1 MADRRPAGRRRPASV
16 RRRGGRRG
24 KGRETGLVLWL
35 AGVALAFLLL
45 RAILPFLQRNWPW
58 FVAAAVV
65 VLALAAA
72 FAVLRARVQAERERR
87 WFRENAELERVD
99 RLSGTEF
106 ERLTAELLRRDGF
119 RHVRLLGGAG
129 DRGVDL
135 TAVGPGGETF
145 AFQCKRYTGT
155 VGASQVRDFLGALA
169 HAFAGH
175 TGVLVTSGRL
185 TRPALTEASQ
195 GGLVL
200 VERERLAAWL
210 GGEALLPG
218 RTARGG

>member
-1 MADRRPAGRRRPASV
+1 MADRRPAGRRRPSGA
-16 RRRGGRRG
+16 GKRG
-24 KGRETGLVLWL
+24 KGGETGLLLWL
-35 AGVALAFLLL
+35 FGAALVFLLL
-45 RAILPFLQRNWPW
+45 RAALPFLQRNWPW
-58 FVAAAVV
+58 FVAAAVAAL
-65 VLALAAA
+65 VLATA
-72 FAVLRARVQAERERR
+72 FAVARARVTAERERR
-87 WFRENAELERVD
+87 WFRENSELERVD
-99 RLSGTEF
+99 RLTGAEF

-135 TAVGPGGETF
+135 TAIGPGGRPF
-145 AFQCKRYTGT
+145 AFQCKRYTGS
-155 VGASQVRDFLGALA
+155 VGAPQVRDFLGALA

-185 TRPALTEASQ
+185 TRPALTEANQ
-195 GGLVL
+195 GGLIL